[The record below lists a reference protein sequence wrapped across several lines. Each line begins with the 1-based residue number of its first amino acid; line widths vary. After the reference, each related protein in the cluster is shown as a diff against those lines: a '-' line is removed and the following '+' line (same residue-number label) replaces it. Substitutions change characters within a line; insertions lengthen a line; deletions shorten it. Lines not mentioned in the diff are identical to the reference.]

1 MTAYLTRRILKGLLT
16 IFVSVTITFFIL
28 RLMPADPVLLV
39 VDPKMGPEVQAA
51 MKAKFGLDK
60 PIGEQYIIFLGNLL
74 KGDLGLSFKTRQPV
88 MEVILSKLP
97 WTLLLMVIVIS
108 FSMVVGIPVG
118 VQAAKNRNK
127 GFDRFINTFTV
138 FSISI
143 FIPFLSFAFLYFLA
157 YSLKLFPTG
166 GAYTPPPAKGIDY
179 YLDVARHAVL
189 PSLTLFINQ
198 VAAIILYTRNSMLD
212 VLKEDY
218 IRTAYSKGW
227 NEKYVTRVHG
237 LKNAMI
243 PTITVTGLMIC
254 SMVGGAVMTETVYA
268 WPGVGRLIY
277 DSVSALDYPV
287 LQGAFLILSA
297 TVVVTS
303 ILSDLVVAWLDPR
316 IRLG

>member
-1 MTAYLTRRILKGLLT
+1 MAPYLTRRILKGLLT

-51 MKAKFGLDK
+51 MKAKLGLDK
-60 PIGEQYIIFLGNLL
+60 TIGEQYIIFIGNLL
-74 KGDLGLSFKTRQPV
+74 KGDLGISFKTRQPV
-88 MEVILSKLP
+88 SEVIMEKMP
-97 WTLLLMVIVIS
+97 WTLLLMGIVITA
-108 FSMVVGIPVG
+108 SMLVGIPVG
-118 VQAAKNRNK
+118 VQAAKQRNK

-166 GAYTPPPAKGIDY
+166 GAYTPPPAKGFDY
-179 YLDVARHAVL
+179 FVDVARHAVL
-189 PSLTLFINQ
+189 PSLTLFIQ
-198 VAAIILYTRNSMLD
+198 EVATIILYTRNSMQD

-218 IRTAYSKGW
+218 IRTAYSKGL

-243 PTITVTGLMIC
+243 PTVTVTGLMIC
-254 SMVGGAVMTETVYA
+254 SMIGGAVMTETVYA
-268 WPGVGRLIY
+268 WPGIGRMIF
-277 DSVSALDYPV
+277 DSVSALDYPM
-287 LQGAFLILSA
+287 LQGSFLILSA
-297 TVVVTS
+297 TVVVIS